1 MINKISELAKNNS
14 KISDFHLRGGSD
26 IACRIMGDI
35 VIQKNSKIENKDID
49 EILKKNCSEEE
60 IKIFNIKK
68 ELDCAIMLGELRFRA
83 NFYKTLKGSAAV
95 LRRVETTIP
104 QMDNLNLPPIL
115 YELIDAHKGL
125 VLVTG
130 PTGSGKSTTL
140 AAIINQINETR
151 SSNIITI
158 EDPVEFIH
166 SDKKSIISQREVGKQ
181 TESFAKAL
189 KGALREDP
197 DVILVGELRD
207 LETIGMALTAAE
219 TGHLVFGT
227 LHTSG
232 APNTINRIIDVFPP
246 EQQGQI
252 RAQIAESLKMV
263 NTQKLYKK
271 KDGSGRIAAFEV
283 MVCTSPIKNLIRE
296 SKIHQIPSV
305 MQTAQREGMITMEKS
320 IEGLVGTGVISNAE
334 TKNK

>member
-35 VIQKNSKIENKDID
+35 VIQKNSKIDNKDID
-49 EILKKNCSEEE
+49 EILKKNCSEDE

-95 LRRVETTIP
+95 LRRVEATIP

-263 NTQKLYKK
+263 ITQKLYKK

-283 MVCTSPIKNLIRE
+283 MVCTPPIKNLIRE

>member
-60 IKIFNIKK
+60 IKIFSIKK

-263 NTQKLYKK
+263 ITQKLYKK

-305 MQTAQREGMITMEKS
+305 MQTAQREGMLTMEKS